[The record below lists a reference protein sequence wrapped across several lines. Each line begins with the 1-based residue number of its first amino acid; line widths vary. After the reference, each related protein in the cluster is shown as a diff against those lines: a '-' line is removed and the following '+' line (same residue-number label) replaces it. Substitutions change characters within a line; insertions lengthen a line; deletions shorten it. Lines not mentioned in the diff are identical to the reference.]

1 MTLTTLRTAFA
12 DAVCLSRILA
22 DWCRTPDAVTPA
34 EMNGLI
40 ERLADCTEAL
50 PPTVADLL
58 TMVQLR
64 NRLRAVRVY
73 LQVCECGAARHE
85 AEQLHRKLIRLPV

>member
-1 MTLTTLRTAFA
+1 MTLTTLRTAA
-12 DAVCLSRILA
+12 TDAVCLSRTLA

-34 EMNGLI
+34 EKNGLI

-50 PPTVADLL
+50 PPTVADLP

-73 LQVCECGAARHE
+73 LHVGERGAARHE
-85 AEQLHRKLIRLPV
+85 AEQLHRKLVRLPV